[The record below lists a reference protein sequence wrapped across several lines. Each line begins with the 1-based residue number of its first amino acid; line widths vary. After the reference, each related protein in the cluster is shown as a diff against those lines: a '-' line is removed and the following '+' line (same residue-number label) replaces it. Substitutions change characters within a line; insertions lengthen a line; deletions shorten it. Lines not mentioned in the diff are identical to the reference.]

1 MKVCTNEH
9 TCLLYCTDIQD
20 INMHVQTITQC
31 KCLEFGE
38 LDSPMHSFTSDHCF
52 SNLNHTFMEAAG
64 CDQRYTLEP
73 YIKVAEIFIVIQG
86 VAHHKTIR
94 DDEANICGV

>member
-1 MKVCTNEH
+1 
-9 TCLLYCTDIQD
+9 
-20 INMHVQTITQC
+20 
-31 KCLEFGE
+31 
-38 LDSPMHSFTSDHCF
+38 
-52 SNLNHTFMEAAG
+52 MEAAG

>member
-1 MKVCTNEH
+1 
-9 TCLLYCTDIQD
+9 
-20 INMHVQTITQC
+20 
-31 KCLEFGE
+31 
-38 LDSPMHSFTSDHCF
+38 
-52 SNLNHTFMEAAG
+52 MEAAG

-94 DDEANICGV
+94 DDEANICGVWQVKREGDRMSESEKIQIQVY